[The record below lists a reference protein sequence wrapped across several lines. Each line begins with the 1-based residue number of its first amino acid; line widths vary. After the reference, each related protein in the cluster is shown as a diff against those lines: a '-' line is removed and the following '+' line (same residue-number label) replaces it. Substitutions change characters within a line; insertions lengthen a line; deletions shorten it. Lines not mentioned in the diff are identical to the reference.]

1 MTPLAIWLLIVNLA
15 GFVLMGEDKR
25 RAIVNTRRIPE
36 RTLLL
41 TAVLGGAAGAL
52 AGMVSYNHKTRH
64 PKFYVG
70 LPCILFAQIL
80 LWILLRFVL

>member
-1 MTPLAIWLLIVNLA
+1 MTPLAVWLLIVNLT

-25 RAIVNTRRIPE
+25 RAIVNARRIPE

-64 PKFYVG
+64 PQFYIG